1 MGSHKANQPKR
12 LCHSTVCA
20 CAYVHV
26 CVRRGDFTIGRGH
39 QQSFQYIWC
48 SLSKFIAQSTGFSQ
62 LYWFISFQKDCNLPQ
77 VSSYCVLFLDF
88 CYLKVA
94 NNPAHKPLN
103 LKLVEGRLFCVNMI
117 SALPGTMSMSS
128 SWLWQLHYIDWCCV
142 TVVYTVVPSFM
153 CRLAS
158 LKLC

>member
-1 MGSHKANQPKR
+1 MGSHKANQSKR

-26 CVRRGDFTIGRGH
+26 CVRRGNFTIGRGH

-128 SWLWQLHYIDWCCV
+128 SWLWQLYWLMLCNCCIHC
-142 TVVYTVVPSFM
+142 S
-153 CRLAS
+153 S
-158 LKLC
+158 KLHVQTC